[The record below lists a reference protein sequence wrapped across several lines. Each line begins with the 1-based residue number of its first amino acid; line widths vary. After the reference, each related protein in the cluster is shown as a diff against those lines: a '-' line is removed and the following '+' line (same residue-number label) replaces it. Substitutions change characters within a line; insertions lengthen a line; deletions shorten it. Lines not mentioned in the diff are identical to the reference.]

1 MWTSAKSYFQAAVEH
16 ISEKL
21 LSTKTRLLKIPAVQ
35 LVVRT
40 VQELGADD
48 ASHMAAGVSYY
59 AILSL
64 FPLLL
69 GLIALFGLF
78 LPAETIQK
86 ELFDFFERNLPG
98 AIDVLEQNIEDI
110 IRMRGAMGVVSLVLL
125 FWSASAMFG
134 AISRT
139 INRAY
144 DVHRD
149 RPFLV
154 RKLRDIIMALGTA
167 VLFLLSLGSTAV
179 LSVLRITDLPELSIV
194 ADFAARF
201 LGFFFSFAIFLL
213 LYKFIPNTKTFWRYV
228 WPGALLAAILFE
240 IAKNLFILYLDQFAS
255 YESVYG
261 SVASVIILLVWIYF
275 SAFIL
280 ILGAEFGAE
289 YGRMREGVNRG
300 VLIADAG
307 KKQQEQ
313 SLKGKPY
320 PRRRA
325 RDGAKKPKTPPK
337 S

>member
-16 ISEKL
+16 VSGKL
-21 LSTKTRLLKIPAVQ
+21 QLTKARLLKIPAVQ

-48 ASHMAAGVSYY
+48 ASHMAAGVSYF

-78 LPAETIQK
+78 LPAETIQV

-98 AIDVLEQNIEDI
+98 AIDVLEQNIEDV
-110 IRMRGAMGVVSLVLL
+110 IRLRGAIGAVSLVLL

-134 AISRT
+134 AVSRT

-144 DVHRD
+144 DVHRG

-154 RKLRDIIMALGTA
+154 RKLRDITMALGTA

-194 ADFAARF
+194 ADFGARF

-240 IAKNLFILYLDQFAS
+240 IAKNLFILYLDHFAS

-261 SVASVIILLVWIYF
+261 SVASVIIFLVWIYY

-280 ILGAEFGAE
+280 ILGAEFSAE
-289 YGRMREGVNRG
+289 YGRMREGVSRG
-300 VLIADAG
+300 IPLASRLT
-307 KKQQEQ
+307 EHEE
-313 SLKGKPY
+313 
-320 PRRRA
+320 
-325 RDGAKKPKTPPK
+325 PK
-337 S
+337 SNG